1 MPEPSTPGLEPSAG
15 LKIAQSAL
23 KADYVS
29 FMGDRPSDCH
39 KMMTTMPK
47 TFPDGVRLFAIGKTK
62 PGGTKP
68 VLKFYFGG
76 LQRRSEQDEL
86 NLELVTW

>member
-1 MPEPSTPGLEPSAG
+1 
-15 LKIAQSAL
+15 
-23 KADYVS
+23 
-29 FMGDRPSDCH
+29 
-39 KMMTTMPK
+39 MMTTMPK